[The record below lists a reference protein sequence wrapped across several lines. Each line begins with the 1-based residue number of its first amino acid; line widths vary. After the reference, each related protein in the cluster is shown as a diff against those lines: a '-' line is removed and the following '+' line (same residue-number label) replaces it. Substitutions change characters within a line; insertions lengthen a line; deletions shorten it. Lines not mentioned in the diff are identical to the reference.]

1 MLASMSLR
9 SVALCMLLASYVLNA
24 IASPLDPSAT
34 DELVH
39 TPGGML
45 LKSNVHTVPEG
56 GKVVHSAT
64 EVRLLDA
71 DGAVLHVAP
80 LKGAKPRFNL
90 PNDPA
95 IKPSLTSRNLQ
106 AATIAAIAQAPSVS
120 GFQSNWAL
128 PPLPQVNSGQ
138 LLMYFAALAPPTV
151 DALIQ
156 PTLQYGVSAAGGGP
170 FWSLASWFITEDQ
183 AFVTNLTQLSP
194 GSLTLDSFVV
204 NEDEFLGSPG
214 VHAWFTGFSSFPA
227 AGLNVQTAEDFN
239 VAIVALE
246 ITNAIT
252 LGNLPNTPTDI
263 DEIFILETN
272 GDSFSPIP
280 WSLSNDTADGIT
292 INRLPRPFNGDE
304 TLFFQY

>member
-1 MLASMSLR
+1 
-9 SVALCMLLASYVLNA
+9 MLLAFYALNA
-24 IASPLDPSAT
+24 IASPVDPSAA

-45 LKSNVHTVPEG
+45 PKSNIHTVPEG
-56 GKVVHSAT
+56 GKVVHSAN

-71 DGAVLHVAP
+71 DGTVLHVAP
-80 LKGAKPRFNL
+80 LKGSKPRFNL
-90 PNDPA
+90 PNGPA
-95 IKPSLTSRNLQ
+95 IKPSLDSRNLQ
-106 AATIAAIAQAPSVS
+106 SATIAAIVEAPSILS
-120 GFQSNWAL
+120 FISEWPL

-170 FWSLASWFITEDQ
+170 FWGIASWFITEDQ
-183 AFVTNLTQLSP
+183 AYVTNLTQLTP
-194 GSLTLDSFVV
+194 GSETLQFFVV
-204 NEDEFLGSPG
+204 NEDEFLGTPG
-214 VHAWFTGFSSFPA
+214 THVWSAGFQTSA
-227 AGLNVQTAEDFN
+227 AELEVQTTEVFN

-252 LGNLPNTPTDI
+252 LGNLPNTPTPI
-263 DEIFILETN
+263 SGISILETN
-272 GDSFSPIP
+272 RDSFSPIP

-292 INRLPRPFNGDE
+292 INHPPPLFTGDE
-304 TLFFQY
+304 SLFFRY